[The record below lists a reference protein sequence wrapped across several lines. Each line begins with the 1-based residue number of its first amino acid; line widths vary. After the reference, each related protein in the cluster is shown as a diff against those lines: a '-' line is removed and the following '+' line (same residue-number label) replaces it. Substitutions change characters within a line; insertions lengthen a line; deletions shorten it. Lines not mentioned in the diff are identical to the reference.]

1 VRAPRRGAVDDEV
14 RLSDLLDDDRREDR
28 GGNRRREAVQ
38 AVAQRGTEGVELAVE
53 VAAAVLRPDDLRDLD
68 RPDAG
73 WAIVEP
79 ETADRRR

>member
-1 VRAPRRGAVDDEV
+1 VVPVDDEV

-28 GGNRRREAVQ
+28 GGKRRREAVQ